1 MAKDRATRGVA
12 GLLAT
17 AMATAACVPTD
28 PPPQAAAPVASSMAS
43 LVEAPPKAS
52 AYLGLLRRSGIEMAI
67 PPSGKF
73 ILVNIPSYELVALQ
87 DGEPVL
93 RSRVVVGKPA
103 TPTPELTAAMVAVR
117 FNPDWTPTPAMIR
130 NEGLHYMPPGPDNP
144 LGRLMF
150 DLDDDELIYLHD
162 TNEKY
167 LFNRKQ
173 RAISHGC
180 IRVQQA
186 RALAAWVL
194 GVSPEAVDSLIA
206 RGSNSVPVS
215 EDIPVALVYST
226 RFPDENGEIVSYPDV
241 YAGRQT
247 ADAR

>member
-1 MAKDRATRGVA
+1 
-12 GLLAT
+12 LAFAA
-17 AMATAACVPTD
+17 AMAVAACVPAD
-28 PPPQAAAPVASSMAS
+28 PPPQSAAPAVAPAEAS
-43 LVEAPPKAS
+43 PKAS
-52 AYLGLLRRSGIEMAI
+52 AYVGLLRRSGIEMAI
-67 PPSGKF
+67 PPTGKF

-103 TPTPELTAAMVAVR
+103 TRTPELMASMVAVR

-167 LFNRKQ
+167 LFNRRQ

-186 RALAAWVL
+186 RPLAAWVL
-194 GVSPEAVDSLIA
+194 GVSPEAIDSMIA
-206 RGSNSVPVS
+206 RGTTSVPLS
-215 EDIPVALVYST
+215 EDIPVALVYFT
-226 RFPDENGEIVSYPDV
+226 RFPDENGEIASYPDV

-247 ADAR
+247 ADAK